1 MKRKWLAF
9 YLANWYAFA
18 VAGVMMSLQ
27 HPDGS
32 WLAALPWTT
41 WGTELGLALA
51 GGNAAS
57 GGAWWLLMGA
67 TLAFIGVAGSLVT
80 SLQWLAA
87 HDEAHSVRA
96 QRQAAAAPSGER
108 ATAFSDSARE
118 AAGLVEDPGL
128 RSLIQRL
135 NTRLG

>member
-51 GGNAAS
+51 GGDAAS
-57 GGAWWLLMGA
+57 GGACWLLMGA
-67 TLAFIGVAGSLVT
+67 SLALAGVAGSLVA
-80 SLQWLAA
+80 SLRWLAA
-87 HDEAHSVRA
+87 HDDAQSVRT
-96 QRQAAAAPSGER
+96 QRQAANAPSGER
-108 ATAFSDSARE
+108 VAAFGDSARE
-118 AAGLVEDPGL
+118 AASLVEDPRL
-128 RSLIQRL
+128 RSLIQQL
-135 NTRLG
+135 NRRLG